1 MEKVYKEVLK
11 EKRDIEDRERRVW
24 EDLAAPVIT
33 KDVTALDMALT
44 YNPGSD
50 NNGNSEGEVVGFSEL
65 IVIIYI
71 SFLYYLLSSFIYIG
85 F

>member
-11 EKRDIEDRERRVW
+11 EKRDAEDRERRVW
-24 EDLAAPVIT
+24 EDLAAPVT
-33 KDVTALDMALT
+33 AEDVAALDVALT
-44 YNPGSD
+44 YDLGSD
-50 NNGNSEGEVVGFSEL
+50 NNSDSEGEVIGFNKL
-65 IVIIYI
+65 VIIIYI